1 MRTDALIRAL
11 ASDAGP
17 VRARPIAPWLLAVA
31 LGGAALWLAMLAL
44 RFGPPAQSARAGWF
58 WMKAAYSLLLATAGL
73 MASVR
78 LARPGGRIGAAAW
91 LALASLAWLL
101 MMAGRETMHAPPG
114 EMARL
119 WLGETWRL
127 CPVRILII
135 AAPLYAAALVVLRRA
150 APTRLALTGAAAGLF
165 AGAVA
170 AAIYGLYCQETAAA
184 FVVAWYSLGIAA
196 SAALGALLGRYL
208 LRW

>member
-1 MRTDALIRAL
+1 MRTEELIRTL
-11 ASDAGP
+11 AVDAGP
-17 VRARPIAPWLLAVA
+17 VRARPVTPWLLAVA
-31 LGGAALWLAMLAL
+31 VAGAVVWLAVLVPS
-44 RFGPPAQSARAGWF
+44 FGPPARSAQAGWF
-58 WMKAAYSLLLATAGL
+58 WMKAAYSLLLAAAGL

-91 LALASLAWLL
+91 LALATLAWLL
-101 MMAGRETMHAPPG
+101 IMAGRESLLAAPG
-114 EMARL
+114 QMAHL
-119 WLGETWRL
+119 WLGETWRI

-135 AAPLYAAALVVLRRA
+135 AAPLFAAALWVLRRA

-165 AGAVA
+165 AGALG

-184 FVVAWYSLGIAA
+184 FVVVWYSVGIAA
-196 SAALGALLGRYL
+196 CAALGALIGRYL

>member
-1 MRTDALIRAL
+1 MRTDELIRTLAL
-11 ASDAGP
+11 DAGP

-31 LGGAALWLAMLAL
+31 LAAAVLWLAVLAPS
-44 RFGPPAQSARAGWF
+44 FGPPARSAQAGWF
-58 WMKAAYSLLLATAGL
+58 WMKAAYSLLLAAAGL

-78 LARPGGRIGAAAW
+78 LARPGGRVGAAAW
-91 LALASLAWLL
+91 LALATLAWLL
-101 MMAGRETMHAPPG
+101 VMAGRESLLAAPG
-114 EMARL
+114 QMAHL
-119 WLGETWRL
+119 WLGETWRI

-135 AAPLYAAALVVLRRA
+135 AAPLYAAVLWVLRRA

-165 AGAVA
+165 AGAVG

-184 FVVAWYSLGIAA
+184 FVVVWYSLGIAVC
-196 SAALGALLGRYL
+196 AALGALIGRYL